1 MVLLLSLLHISLLLF
16 LLLHSFLSY
25 YFPPN
30 VVNIL
35 LPLSYIL
42 LLQIVLLISQNLILV
57 ILQIQYE
64 IHSLQIVLNF
74 LLVLSI
80 LVFLMLG
87 CYNLSCNV
95 LLDHI
100 YDRYFY
106 SVYCIAFSSFVLLL
120 KFSLVLFDYVVYYI
134 DKANYFD
141 IAYLLL

>member
-16 LLLHSFLSY
+16 LLFHSFLSY
-25 YFPPN
+25 YFLLSI
-30 VVNIL
+30 VNIL

-57 ILQIQYE
+57 ISQIRYE

-87 CYNLSCNV
+87 YYNLSCNV
-95 LLDHI
+95 LFDRI
-100 YDRYFY
+100 CDRYF
-106 SVYCIAFSSFVLLL
+106 
-120 KFSLVLFDYVVYYI
+120 
-134 DKANYFD
+134 
-141 IAYLLL
+141 

>member
-25 YFPPN
+25 YFPPS

-42 LLQIVLLISQNLILV
+42 LLQIVLLISRNLILV
-57 ILQIQYE
+57 ISQIRYK

-74 LLVLSI
+74 LPVLLI

-95 LLDHI
+95 LLGHI

-106 SVYCIAFSSFVLLL
+106 SVYYIAFFSFVLLL
-120 KFSLVLFDYVVYYI
+120 KFSFVLFDYVVHYI
-134 DKANYFD
+134 DKVNYFG
-141 IAYLLL
+141 IIYLLL